1 MFPPFTL
8 HTLSQDFI
16 LRRLVYQKV
25 IRRQQLSIISAVRG
39 VKSKIKMSRSNFVSG
54 LRTHLLTIL
63 TVVAVILSIVVGI
76 IMRVFHDDYTP
87 RTIMYVNF
95 LGDLFLR
102 MIRALILPLIIASLI
117 AAIAPLD
124 VSLSKK
130 IGSRAIVYI
139 LSTTVIA
146 VILGIVLVVTIKPGE
161 GSSEDVI
168 EPTQRGSTITD
179 TILDLIR

>member
-1 MFPPFTL
+1 M
-8 HTLSQDFI
+8 
-16 LRRLVYQKV
+16 
-25 IRRQQLSIISAVRG
+25 
-39 VKSKIKMSRSNFVSG
+39 
-54 LRTHLLTIL
+54 
-63 TVVAVILSIVVGI
+63 SIVVGI

-124 VSLSKK
+124 ISLSKK
-130 IGSRAIVYI
+130 IGTRAIVYI

-146 VILGIVLVVTIKPGE
+146 VILGIVLVLTIKPGV
-161 GSSEDVI
+161 GSSEDQI
-168 EPTQRGSTITD
+168 EVKRKESTIVD

>member
-1 MFPPFTL
+1 MKE
-8 HTLSQDFI
+8 I
-16 LRRLVYQKV
+16 
-25 IRRQQLSIISAVRG
+25 
-39 VKSKIKMSRSNFVSG
+39 KSKIKMVRNNSSSA
-54 LRTHLLTIL
+54 LKTHLLTIL
-63 TVVAVILSIVVGI
+63 TVVAVIMSIVVGI

-124 VSLSKK
+124 ISLSKK
-130 IGSRAIVYI
+130 IGTRAIVYI

-146 VILGIVLVVTIKPGE
+146 VILGIVLVLTIKPGV
-161 GSSEDVI
+161 GSSEDQI
-168 EPTQRGSTITD
+168 EVKRKESTIVD

>member
-1 MFPPFTL
+1 MKLF
-8 HTLSQDFI
+8 
-16 LRRLVYQKV
+16 
-25 IRRQQLSIISAVRG
+25 G
-39 VKSKIKMSRSNFVSG
+39 NNSKFRAG
-54 LRTHLLTIL
+54 LKTHLLTIL
-63 TVVAVILSIVVGI
+63 TVVAVILSIVIGI
-76 IMRVFHDDYTP
+76 IMRVYHDDYTP

-130 IGSRAIVYI
+130 IGTRAIIYI

-146 VILGIVLVVTIKPGE
+146 VILGIVLVVTIKPGV
-161 GSSEDVI
+161 GSSEEEIKV
-168 EPTQRGSTITD
+168 ERKGSTIVD

>member
-1 MFPPFTL
+1 MKWFWNN
-8 HTLSQDFI
+8 
-16 LRRLVYQKV
+16 
-25 IRRQQLSIISAVRG
+25 
-39 VKSKIKMSRSNFVSG
+39 SKFRAG
-54 LRTHLLTIL
+54 LKTHLLTIL
-63 TVVAVILSIVVGI
+63 TVVAVILSIVIGI
-76 IMRVFHDDYTP
+76 IMRIYHDDYTP

-130 IGSRAIVYI
+130 IGTRAIIYI

-146 VILGIVLVVTIKPGE
+146 VILGIVLVVTIKPGV
-161 GSSEDVI
+161 GSSEEEIKV
-168 EPTQRGSTITD
+168 ERKGSTIVD